1 MLKARIIPCLL
12 IKDGRCVKGK
22 QFKDYVDVGSPVS
35 SAKIYEAQ
43 GADELMIVNLCQEKF
58 SGGFIDLVGE
68 ISHECY
74 MPITV
79 GGGIRHL
86 TDMQTLFKNG
96 ADRILLNSA
105 PLINPNII
113 NQAALEYGSQAV
125 VISIDYTYRHGTSPS
140 VVNKSSPTGSL
151 DPIQWALSCQ
161 KLGAGEILFTL
172 VDNDGK
178 KNGLDLDYIGK
189 ISNKLTIPIVASGGV
204 GSLADIAQVF
214 LSGKISG
221 VGVGSLLNFSDQ
233 SVIKIHSYLHQRGI
247 STRLS

>member
-22 QFKDYVDVGSPVS
+22 RFKDYIDVGSPVS

-43 GADELMIVNLCQEKF
+43 GADELIVINLCQERF
-58 SGGFIDLVGE
+58 HGGFIDLVGE
-68 ISHECY
+68 ISYECY

-79 GGGIRHL
+79 GGGIRNL

-96 ADRILLNSA
+96 ADRILLNTA
-105 PLINPNII
+105 PLNNPNII
-113 NQAALEYGSQAV
+113 KQAALEYGSQAV
-125 VISIDYTYRHGTSPS
+125 VISIDYTYRHGAYPL
-140 VVNKSSPTGSL
+140 VVNKSSANSL
-151 DPIQWALSCQ
+151 DPIEWALSCQ

-178 KNGLDLDYIGK
+178 KNGLDLDYIEK
-189 ISNKLTIPIVASGGV
+189 ISNKLTIPIVPSGGV
-204 GSLADIAQVF
+204 GSLDDIAQV
-214 LSGKISG
+214 LLRGKVSG
-221 VGVGSLLNFSDQ
+221 VGVGSFLNFSDQ
-233 SVIKIHSYLHQRGI
+233 SVIKIHSYLRQQGI